1 MAIVVVFDNQACV
14 GVACFRPTCHDSHNN
29 VLKLGT
35 PYAEHSIDCEKLIVY
50 LNKSQINR

>member
-14 GVACFRPTCHDSHNN
+14 GVACFTCHDSHNN

-35 PYAEHSIDCEKLIVY
+35 PYAEHSVDCEKLIVC